1 MKSIK
6 SIKLFF
12 TLFCFYL
19 LIAACSSTKQTV
31 IAVWSNK
38 DKVVYGAKK
47 SVFIMVLTANL
58 QARNELESALKEAA
72 ITRGLKV
79 TTSIEALGPMNVGKN
94 FPAEAILSKVKE
106 LNYETI
112 FTVAIKDIKTET
124 TFVQASDNFYNPM
137 GMYGGAYGSFGS
149 YYNNYWAYPGVGFGF
164 GGGFTSS
171 YTTEKTTVF
180 LESNLYETATQD
192 LLLSIKS
199 KAVNPDNLAKESKKF
214 TSNIVAELNEGKK
227 MYSIK

>member
-1 MKSIK
+1 MKPIK
-6 SIKLFF
+6 FFF
-12 TLFCFYL
+12 TILSIYFL
-19 LIAACSSTKQTV
+19 MLSCSSTKQTV

-38 DKVVYGAKK
+38 DKTVYGSNK
-47 SVFIMVLTANL
+47 SVFIMVLTANV
-58 QARNELESALKEAA
+58 QARNELESALKQAA
-72 ITRGLKV
+72 IERGLKV
-79 TTSIEALGPMNVGKN
+79 TTSIDALGPMNVGKN
-94 FPAEAILSKVKE
+94 FPAEAILNKVKE

-112 FTVAIKDIKTET
+112 FTVAVKDIKKET

-149 YYNNYWAYPGVGFGF
+149 YYNNYWAYPGASFGF

-171 YTTEKTTVF
+171 YTTEKVTIY

-199 KAVNPDNLAKESKKF
+199 KAINPANLAKESKKF